1 MKKVWL
7 FITFSSLSLLV
18 VLAIQISWIIHAANM
33 KEEMF
38 NEKANIILSRT
49 AEALSQDT
57 AACNN
62 LRIFGSK
69 HEKHKMDSILNY
81 YMRLYNFQID
91 YYFELN
97 TEVTPNF
104 NLFPQQKNSYQK
116 CISDKQGK
124 NAIEL
129 KLKFPTKEKFI
140 LEEMSVLFVVSIV
153 LILLVIGVL
162 WFTTLSLVKERKISE
177 QTKEL
182 LNNMTHEF
190 KTPLTNIA
198 LANKMIVK
206 EIEDSSKIKHYSSI
220 ITNENDK
227 LKQQVELTLNIAAFE
242 KNEIPFSFNHHN
254 MHDLLKDVETRF
266 KVQTD
271 ARNMSF
277 NNEFS
282 AIKYFVKTDKL
293 HLHLAIANIID
304 NAIKY
309 SNAGTNI
316 CIITKNRDR
325 FLVIEIIDEGIG
337 IDSSFHQKI
346 FDKFFR
352 IPTGNIHAIKGFG
365 LGLAYSKKI
374 IEMHNGEIT
383 VESETDKGSVFIITL
398 PYIEPE
404 N

>member
-7 FITFSSLSLLV
+7 FIAFSSLALLA
-18 VLAIQISWIIHAANM
+18 VLAIQISWILHAADV

-49 AEALSQDT
+49 AEAFSQDT
-57 AACNN
+57 TACNN

-69 HEKHKMDSILNY
+69 HEKHKMDSILNHY
-81 YMRLYNFQID
+81 IRLYNFQID

-97 TEVTPNF
+97 TEVTPTF
-104 NLFPQQKNSYQK
+104 KIFPQQKNSYQT
-116 CISDKQGK
+116 CISEKPGK
-124 NAIEL
+124 KAIEL
-129 KLKFPTKEKFI
+129 KLKFPKKEKFI
-140 LEEMSVLFVVSIV
+140 LGEMSILFVTSIV
-153 LILLVIGVL
+153 LIVLVIGVL
-162 WFTTLSLVKERKISE
+162 WITTLSLVKEKKISE

-190 KTPLTNIA
+190 KTPLTNIT
-198 LANKMIVK
+198 LANKMIIK
-206 EIEDSSKIKHYSSI
+206 EIENDDKIKHYSSI
-220 ITNENDK
+220 ITHENEK
-227 LKQQVELTLNIAAFE
+227 LKQQVELALHIAAFE
-242 KNEIPFSFNHHN
+242 KNEIPLNFNNLNIHELLQ
-254 MHDLLKDVETRF
+254 DLEMRF
-266 KVQTD
+266 RVQTD
-271 ARNMSF
+271 AKNMCVK
-277 NNEFS
+277 NEFL
-282 AIKYFVKTDKL
+282 AEKYFVKSDRF
-293 HLHLAIANIID
+293 HLHLAIANLID

-309 SNAGTNI
+309 SDANTNI
-316 CIITKNRDR
+316 VVKTNNKNE

-352 IPTGNIHAIKGFG
+352 VPTGNIHDTKGFG

-383 VESETDKGSVFIITL
+383 VESEKDKGSVFVITL
-398 PYIEPE
+398 PYIETE

>member
-1 MKKVWL
+1 MKKLWL
-7 FITFSSLSLLV
+7 YITFSSLALLA
-18 VLAIQISWIIHAANM
+18 VLVIQISWILHAADI

-38 NEKANIILSRT
+38 NEKANMILSRT
-49 AEALSQDT
+49 AEAFSQDT
-57 AACNN
+57 TACNN
-62 LRIFGSK
+62 LRVFGSNR
-69 HEKHKMDSILNY
+69 ERHKMDSILNY
-81 YMRLYNFQID
+81 YMRFYNFQID

-104 NLFPQQKNSYQK
+104 NLFPQQKNSYQT
-116 CISDKQGK
+116 CISEKPGK
-124 NAIEL
+124 KAIEL

-140 LEEMSVLFVVSIV
+140 LEEMSALFVTSIV
-153 LILLVIGVL
+153 LIVLVIGVL
-162 WFTTLSLVKERKISE
+162 WFTTLSLVKEKKISE

-198 LANKMIVK
+198 LANKMIAK
-206 EIEDSSKIKHYSSI
+206 EIADDSKIKHYSSI
-220 ITNENDK
+220 INYENEK
-227 LKQQVELTLNIAAFE
+227 LKQQVELALNIAAFE
-242 KNEIPFSFNHHN
+242 KNEIPLSFNFHN
-254 MHDLLKDVETRF
+254 IHELLMDVEMRF

-271 ARNMSF
+271 AKNMGIE
-277 NNEFS
+277 NEFL
-282 AIKYFVKTDKL
+282 AKKYFVKADKL

-309 SNAGTNI
+309 SNTDANI
-316 CIITKNRDR
+316 YIKTKNRDR

-352 IPTGNIHAIKGFG
+352 VPTGDIHDIKGFG

-383 VESETDKGSVFIITL
+383 VESEKDKGSVFIITL
-398 PYIEPE
+398 PYVETE
-404 N
+404 S

>member
-7 FITFSSLSLLV
+7 FIIFSSLSLLA
-18 VLAIQISWIIHAANM
+18 VLAIQISWILHAANM

-69 HEKHKMDSILNY
+69 HEKHKMDSILKY

-206 EIEDSSKIKHYSSI
+206 EIEDNTKIKHYSSI

-282 AIKYFVKTDKL
+282 AIKYFVKSDKL

-352 IPTGNIHAIKGFG
+352 VPTGNIHAIKGFG

>member
-69 HEKHKMDSILNY
+69 HEKHKMDSILKY

>member
-7 FITFSSLSLLV
+7 FITFSSLSLMA
-18 VLAIQISWIIHAANM
+18 VLAIQISWILHAANM

-38 NEKANIILSRT
+38 SEKANIILSRT

-57 AACNN
+57 VACNN

-81 YMRLYNFQID
+81 YMHLYNFQID

-97 TEVTPNF
+97 TEVTPSF
-104 NLFPQQKNSYQK
+104 NLFPQQKNSYQT

-124 NAIEL
+124 KAIEL

-140 LEEMSVLFVVSIV
+140 LEEMSVLFVISIV

-206 EIEDSSKIKHYSSI
+206 EIEDNTKIKHYSSI
-220 ITNENDK
+220 ITYENEK
-227 LKQQVELTLNIAAFE
+227 LKQQVELALNIAAFE
-242 KNEIPFSFNHHN
+242 KNEIPLSFNHHN
-254 MHDLLKDVETRF
+254 IHDLLKDEETRF
-266 KVQTD
+266 KVQID

-277 NNEFS
+277 KNEFS
-282 AIKYFVKTDKL
+282 AIKHFVKSDKL

-309 SNAGTNI
+309 SSAGANI
-316 CIITKNRDR
+316 CIKTKNRDR

-352 IPTGNIHAIKGFG
+352 VPTGNIHAIKGFG

-398 PYIEPE
+398 PYIETE

>member
-206 EIEDSSKIKHYSSI
+206 EIEDNTKIKHYSSI

-374 IEMHNGEIT
+374 IEMHNGVIT
-383 VESETDKGSVFIITL
+383 VQSETDKGSVFIITL
-398 PYIEPE
+398 PYIETE

>member
-7 FITFSSLSLLV
+7 FITFSSLSLLA
-18 VLAIQISWIIHAANM
+18 VLAIQISWILHAANM

-62 LRIFGSK
+62 LRIFGTK

-81 YMRLYNFQID
+81 YMHLYNFQID

-97 TEVTPNF
+97 TEVTPSF

-116 CISDKQGK
+116 CIGDKQGK
-124 NAIEL
+124 KAIEL

-140 LEEMSVLFVVSIV
+140 LEEMSVLFVISIV

-162 WFTTLSLVKERKISE
+162 WVTTLSLLKERKISE
-177 QTKEL
+177 QTKDL

-190 KTPLTNIA
+190 KTPLTNIT
-198 LANKMIVK
+198 LANKMIAK
-206 EIEDSSKIKHYSSI
+206 EIEDNSKIKHYSSI
-220 ITNENDK
+220 ITYENEK
-227 LKQQVELTLNIAAFE
+227 LKQLVELALHIAAFE
-242 KNEIPFSFNHHN
+242 KNEIPLSFNQHN
-254 MHDLLKDVETRF
+254 MHDLLKDVEIRF

-271 ARNMSF
+271 AKHICVK
-277 NNEFS
+277 NEFL
-282 AIKYFVKTDKL
+282 AKKYFVKSDKF
-293 HLHLAIANIID
+293 HLHLAIANLID

-309 SNAGTNI
+309 SDANTNI
-316 CIITKNRDR
+316 VVKTNNKNE

-352 IPTGNIHAIKGFG
+352 VPTGNIHDIKGFG

-374 IEMHNGEIT
+374 IEMHNGKIS
-383 VESETDKGSVFIITL
+383 VESEKDKGSVFIITL
-398 PYIEPE
+398 PYVEAE

>member
-69 HEKHKMDSILNY
+69 HEKHKMDSILKY

-153 LILLVIGVL
+153 LILLVIGIL

-352 IPTGNIHAIKGFG
+352 VPTGNIHAIKGFG

>member
-7 FITFSSLSLLV
+7 FIIFSSLSLLA
-18 VLAIQISWIIHAANM
+18 VLAIQISWILHAANM

-153 LILLVIGVL
+153 LILLVIGIL

-206 EIEDSSKIKHYSSI
+206 EIEDNTKIKHYSSI

-282 AIKYFVKTDKL
+282 AIKYFVKSDKL

>member
-7 FITFSSLSLLV
+7 FITFSSLSLLA
-18 VLAIQISWIIHAANM
+18 VLAIQISWILHAADV

-49 AEALSQDT
+49 AEALSHDT

-69 HEKHKMDSILNY
+69 HEKHKMDSILNH

-97 TEVTPNF
+97 TEVTPTF
-104 NLFPQQKNSYQK
+104 KIFSQQNNSYQT
-116 CISDKQGK
+116 CISEKPGK
-124 NAIEL
+124 KAIEL
-129 KLKFPTKEKFI
+129 KLKFPKKEKFI
-140 LEEMSVLFVVSIV
+140 LGEMSILFGTSIV
-153 LILLVIGVL
+153 LIVLVIGVL
-162 WFTTLSLVKERKISE
+162 WITTLSLVKEKKISE

-190 KTPLTNIA
+190 KTPLTNIT
-198 LANKMIVK
+198 LANKMIIK
-206 EIEDSSKIKHYSSI
+206 EIENEDKIKHYSSI
-220 ITNENDK
+220 ITHENEK
-227 LKQQVELTLNIAAFE
+227 LKQQVELALHIAAFE
-242 KNEIPFSFNHHN
+242 KNEIPLSFNHHN

-271 ARNMSF
+271 VRNMSF
-277 NNEFS
+277 KNEFS
-282 AIKYFVKTDKL
+282 AIKYFVKSDKL

-304 NAIKY
+304 NAVKY

-316 CIITKNRDR
+316 CIKTKNRDR

-352 IPTGNIHAIKGFG
+352 VPTGNIHAIKGFG

-383 VESETDKGSVFIITL
+383 VESEKDKGSVFVITL
-398 PYIEPE
+398 PYIETE